1 MLYEFLK
8 KNKNKILDMTEN
20 LTLELAGTRPT
31 SVQLKQGLPLFF
43 SQLIDELKRVQESNG
58 NQNKKKIEKEMSY
71 EGGKHGAELLRL
83 GYTITHVVHAYGSM
97 CQSITQLATSK
108 DSNISNQ
115 EFHDL
120 NRCLDTA
127 IAGAVEEFQLQRN
140 HYATNRD
147 AEHLGFLAHEL
158 RNALTSIKISL
169 EMIELGKVGFSGSTA
184 EVLKR
189 GIRRMDDL
197 ITRSLTE
204 VRLKMDLE
212 INVESFNL
220 LQFIE
225 SIILSEELD
234 ANEKN
239 QKFAVQVSP
248 SFVVQADQQ
257 YFFSAVSNIIQ
268 NAIKYTRNGGLI
280 QIRAHLDNKNI
291 CIEVEDECG
300 GILVND
306 GKDIFNSFVQGDT
319 GKRSLGLGL
328 AVAMKAIK
336 MNHGNIEA
344 HNVEKK
350 GCIFTIT
357 IPKSMEAIIPEMTQD
372 IPRPNQTERSIPH

>member
-8 KNKNKILDMTEN
+8 NNKNKILDMTES
-20 LTLELAGTRPT
+20 LTLELAGTRPS

-43 SQLIDELKRVQESNG
+43 LQLINELKRVQESNG
-58 NQNKKKIEKEMSY
+58 NQNKKKIEKEMCY
-71 EGGKHGAELLRL
+71 QGGRHGAELLRL
-83 GYTITHVVHAYGSM
+83 GYTITHVVHAYGAI
-97 CQSITQLATSK
+97 CQSITQLAASK

-140 HYATNRD
+140 HYSTNRD

-169 EMIELGKVGFSGSTA
+169 EMIEVEKVGFSGSTGQ
-184 EVLKR
+184 VLKR
-189 GIRRMDDL
+189 GIRRMEDL

-220 LQFIE
+220 LQIIE
-225 SIILSEELD
+225 SIILSEEVE

-239 QKFAVQVSP
+239 QKFVVKVNP
-248 SFVVQADQQ
+248 SLVVQADQQ
-257 YFFSAVSNIIQ
+257 FFFSALSNIIQ
-268 NAIKYTRNGGLI
+268 NAVKYTRNGGQI
-280 QIRAHLDNKNI
+280 QVRAHLDKKNI
-291 CIEVEDECG
+291 SIEVEDECG

-306 GKDIFNSFVQGDT
+306 GKDIFSSFVQGDT
-319 GKRSLGLGL
+319 QKRSLGLGL

-357 IPKSMEAIIPEMTQD
+357 IPKIMEAIIPEMTQD
-372 IPRPNQTERSIPH
+372 IPRPNQTERSIHH